1 MEFSLAVRE
10 TQEMVYNSF

>member
-1 MEFSLAVRE
+1 MEFSSAVRE